1 MTVHAALVSGPAQ
14 TSGMEFSIPDFRS
27 DNVSGVCSEIFAA
40 LAAENCGTAPAYGE
54 DSTSKHL
61 DAIFSD
67 LFECEVAVF
76 PTITGTAA
84 NALALASIAPPY
96 TAVLCHREAH
106 IAADEAG
113 AVEFYGDLRLVSLP
127 SGGGK
132 LTPVF
137 IREALAGRRSSGALR
152 FAAISIAQPTEDGSV
167 YTTDEIAALSEVAR
181 LKGLAFHMDGA
192 RFANAVA
199 SLGCRPAQVT
209 CDAGVNVL
217 SFGATKNGALAAE
230 AVVFFD
236 RNMALDF
243 TYRRKRGGHTLSKM
257 RFLSTQLAAYVTQGV
272 WLRNAANANAQ
283 AAALARGL
291 ARVPG
296 VELICKVESNL
307 IFARVP
313 EQVIAGFA
321 AGDVHLY
328 RWGPPGSNIV
338 RLVTSFDTN
347 QAQVAAFIGMAQQF
361 AHRNGN
367 SA

>member
-1 MTVHAALVSGPAQ
+1 MTVHAKLASDPVRTGIEPC
-14 TSGMEFSIPDFRS
+14 IPDFRS
-27 DNVSGVCSEIFAA
+27 DNVSGVCSEIFTA
-40 LAAENCGTAPAYGE
+40 LAAENCGTASAYGE
-54 DSTSKHL
+54 DCTSKHL

-113 AVEFYGDLRLVSLP
+113 AVEFYGDLRLVSL
-127 SGGGK
+127 SGHGGK
-132 LTPVF
+132 LAPAV
-137 IREALAGRRSSGALR
+137 IREALAGRRSSGSLR
-152 FAAISIAQPTEDGSV
+152 FAAVSIAQSAEDGSV
-167 YTTDEIAALSEVAR
+167 YTPDEIAALSEVAR
-181 LKGLAFHMDGA
+181 LNGMAIHMDGA

-199 SLGCRPAQVT
+199 ALNCRPAQVT
-209 CDAGVNVL
+209 CNVGVNVL

-236 RNMALDF
+236 RGMARDF
-243 TYRRKRGGHTLSKM
+243 VHRRKRGGHTLSKM
-257 RFLSTQLAAYVTQGV
+257 RFLSAQLAAYVTESV

-291 ARVPG
+291 ASIAG
-296 VELICKVESNL
+296 IELICKVESNL
-307 IFARVP
+307 VFARLP
-313 EQVIAGFA
+313 EHVIAGFA
-321 AGDVHLY
+321 GRGVHLH
-328 RWGPPGSNIV
+328 RWGPPGSSIV

-347 QAQVAAFIGMAQQF
+347 QAQVSAFISVAQQS
-361 AHRNGN
+361 AH
-367 SA
+367 SEAKCA